1 MFRCACPATT
11 VASHGH
17 LSLWSRRCSA
27 LAGPGDAL
35 FAFLDV
41 DRVRIFFE
49 VDYSTMRSSGTR
61 LMRAT
66 AVAAGVRVDGHDR
79 ACGAYV
85 TPDESGRCQYCGASL
100 PSNWL
105 YY

>member
-66 AVAAGVRVDGHDR
+66 LRSRAA
-79 ACGAYV
+79 C
-85 TPDESGRCQYCGASL
+85 SQSL
-100 PSNWL
+100 LRKNTDV
-105 YY
+105 